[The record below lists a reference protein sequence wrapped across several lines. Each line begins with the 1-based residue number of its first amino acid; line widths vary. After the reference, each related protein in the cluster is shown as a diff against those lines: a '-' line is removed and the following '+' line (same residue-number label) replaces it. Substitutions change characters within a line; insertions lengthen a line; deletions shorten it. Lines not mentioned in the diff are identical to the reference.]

1 MQAHRGAADVTACCG
16 LVENQ
21 VIVDASS
28 SGLVR
33 AASRIPIFSASR
45 IARCFAERTAVGV
58 IGCPHGLIVRA
69 AELEWL
75 VPHEGATDLSAL
87 HESRALRIAA
97 RESPGGERQHPA
109 APTGV
114 AGIVSNAVLPKRH
127 RLLSSAEH
135 SVALS
140 SEALEC
146 PKSVVCSLSLRS
158 SMKAGPL
165 TVCAAPS
172 SAATLATRLLFEAS
186 ASALSKAAPCLACA
200 NASRAALLFAEPTTG
215 GVIGAPDGL
224 IVSIAETDVAGT
236 AT

>member
-1 MQAHRGAADVTACCG
+1 MQAHRGAADITACCG

-114 AGIVSNAVLPKRH
+114 AGIVSNAVPPKRH
-127 RLLSSAEH
+127 RLPSSAEH

-172 SAATLATRLLFEAS
+172 APTPATRLLFEAS

-224 IVSIAETDVAGT
+224 IVSIAAADVAGT